1 MGKRSTQKCWGK
13 LVSQLETRDRE
24 WPGALWGLKLSFIGE
39 ENAQGEGGRKGA
51 RWARNSCPGWV
62 TTTCHDLVFRFS
74 WLTFVFF
81 EGFPSLQIYMMNPRE
96 APISDC
102 EGLHSDG
109 QVWEGPLTLA
119 ISFLSQL
126 LMWLL
131 EGKKKPPLPW
141 TWQTRL
147 CKLLQLPR
155 PHLSLHK
162 GAILELWQSLMHH
175 GL

>member
-1 MGKRSTQKCWGK
+1 MGTRSTQKCWGK

-51 RWARNSCPGWV
+51 RWARNSFPGWV

-131 EGKKKPPLPW
+131 EGKKNHLCLEPDKPDSANCFNFL
-141 TWQTRL
+141 
-147 CKLLQLPR
+147 
-155 PHLSLHK
+155 
-162 GAILELWQSLMHH
+162 
-175 GL
+175 GLICHSTKVPSWNCDNL